1 MFVLYFAWL
10 EECGLS
16 ATNSRKLLMV
26 LYPFI
31 QDIVISLEGELKEK
45 LIRFALNLVRYPNS
59 ITCFFIDF
67 ITTMVFRGNSEKTRN
82 LLLAKMFERIN
93 VESAHPWGML
103 YLVSQ
108 FQTQKNELTKL
119 QIPKDILSRL

>member
-1 MFVLYFAWL
+1 MIKY
-10 EECGLS
+10 
-16 ATNSRKLLMV
+16 
-26 LYPFI
+26 
-31 QDIVISLEGELKEK
+31 
-45 LIRFALNLVRYPNS
+45 ALNLVRYPNS
-59 ITCFFIDF
+59 ITCFFIDL
-67 ITTMVFRGNSEKTRN
+67 ITTIVFKSNSEKTRT
-82 LLLAKMFERIN
+82 LLLSKMFERIH

>member
-1 MFVLYFAWL
+1 MLYFAWL
-10 EECGLS
+10 EECQLS
-16 ATNSRKLLMV
+16 VTNSRKLLTV
-26 LYPFI
+26 LHSFT

-45 LIRFALNLVRYPNS
+45 LIKFVLNLIRYPNT

-67 ITTMVFRGNSEKTRN
+67 VTTLVFKSTHEKTRN
-82 LLLAKMFERIN
+82 LLLSKMFERIN

-103 YLVSQ
+103 YLVNQ

-119 QIPKDILSRL
+119 QIPKEILNRL

>member
-1 MFVLYFAWL
+1 
-10 EECGLS
+10 
-16 ATNSRKLLMV
+16 MV
-26 LYPFI
+26 LYPFT

>member
-1 MFVLYFAWL
+1 MSTF
-10 EECGLS
+10 S
-16 ATNSRKLLMV
+16 DKLPQTADSIIF
-26 LYPFI
+26 YT

-45 LIRFALNLVRYPNS
+45 IIKFALNLIRYPNA
-59 ITCFFIDF
+59 ITCYFVDF
-67 ITTMVFRGNSEKTRN
+67 VTNLVFKGNHEKTRN

-108 FQTQKNELTKL
+108 LQAQKNELNKL
-119 QIPKDILSRL
+119 QIPKDILNRL